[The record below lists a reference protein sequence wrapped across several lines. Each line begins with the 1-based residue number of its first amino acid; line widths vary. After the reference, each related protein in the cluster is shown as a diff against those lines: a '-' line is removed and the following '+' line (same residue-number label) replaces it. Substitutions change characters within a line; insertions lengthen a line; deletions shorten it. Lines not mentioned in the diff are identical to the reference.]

1 MQKVTVGHDTPVSLG
16 VKPAG
21 GGGLVWVQDV
31 AFQDSAR
38 GPAPTAVQ
46 TVTSTHETADRS
58 ATLLPSEA
66 FVGVTIQVE
75 PFHCSAP
82 VPTAMQ
88 TFGDG
93 HETPASSLDSPLV
106 LSACWMTHFAP
117 FQRSTRVA
125 PPAVPTAVQTL
136 A

>member
-1 MQKVTVGHDTPVSLG
+1 
-16 VKPAG
+16 
-21 GGGLVWVQDV
+21 
-31 AFQDSAR
+31 
-38 GPAPTAVQ
+38 VQ

-93 HETPASSLDSPLV
+93 HETPSSSLDSPLG

-117 FQRSTRVA
+117 FQRSTRVV

-136 A
+136 AVAQDTAFSLAPPLFTPKGFGVLTITQRRPFHFSARV